1 MVAWSYSYE
10 GWGASSKVTHGPD
23 FVHPQGYLNNPTAT
37 KESITTDGWYKTG
50 DVSIRDSEG
59 CYTIV
64 DRIKELIKYKVC
76 LPTNLPLNNPATLTR
91 SA

>member
-1 MVAWSYSYE
+1 MVARSDGYE
-10 GWGASSKVTHGPD
+10 GMALCGHSNEPD
-23 FVHPQGYLNNPTAT
+23 CILIQGYLNNPTAT

-50 DVSIRDSEG
+50 DVCTRDAEG

-76 LPTNLPLNNPATLTR
+76 LPTFPNNLGFRALTC

>member
-1 MVAWSYSYE
+1 MVTWPDGYE
-10 GWGASSKVTHGPD
+10 GWGGSRTITHEPD
-23 FVHPQGYLNNPTAT
+23 LPHPQGYLNNPTAT

-50 DVSIRDSEG
+50 DVCARDAEG

-76 LPTNLPLNNPATLTR
+76 LPT
-91 SA
+91 SS